1 MIESLQNVVFLSR
14 VPILSVCDDSSVI
27 ILKIHK
33 TGEKNSQVFRN
44 RASTAS
50 GKRVTLASHKIS
62 RMFPREQRQRE
73 SKRERVGRQRESEPE
88 RGRESMCVLVVQGDL
103 RLSLI

>member
-1 MIESLQNVVFLSR
+1 MWFFSPEFLFCLC
-14 VPILSVCDDSSVI
+14 VNLDDSSVI

-50 GKRVTLASHKIS
+50 GNV
-62 RMFPREQRQRE
+62 
-73 SKRERVGRQRESEPE
+73 
-88 RGRESMCVLVVQGDL
+88 
-103 RLSLI
+103 

>member
-44 RASTAS
+44 TASTAS

-73 SKRERVGRQRESEPE
+73 QERESREAERERARERE
-88 RGRESMCVLVVQGDL
+88 REHVCFGCSR
-103 RLSLI
+103 

>member
-1 MIESLQNVVFLSR
+1 MWFFSPEFLFCLC
-14 VPILSVCDDSSVI
+14 VNLDDSSVI

-73 SKRERVGRQRESEPE
+73 SKKERVGRQRESEPE

>member
-1 MIESLQNVVFLSR
+1 MWFFSPEFLFCLC
-14 VPILSVCDDSSVI
+14 VNLDDSSVI

-44 RASTAS
+44 TASTAS

-73 SKRERVGRQRESEPE
+73 QERESREAERERARVRE
-88 RGRESMCVLVVQGDL
+88 RGRERACVFWLFKV
-103 RLSLI
+103 I